1 MTNTNLT
8 KSYKTY
14 YVEELQIG
22 MEASLTKTVQEKD
35 VLSFSEISGDKNP
48 VHLDEA
54 FAKTTR
60 FKERIAHGLLSAS
73 FISAVFGIK
82 MPGPGSIYL
91 SQTLQFKAPVKIGD
105 TVTAKVKVKNI
116 DLNRARVIFETTCL
130 VGEVVV
136 ITGEAEL
143 LVPKRPSLPQ

>member
-1 MTNTNLT
+1 MTNANLL
-8 KSYKTY
+8 KTS
-14 YVEELQIG
+14 YVEDLQIG
-22 MEASLTKTVQEKD
+22 MEASLTKKVQEKD

-48 VHLDEA
+48 VHLDAA

-73 FISAVFGIK
+73 FISAVFGMK

-116 DLNRARVIFETTCL
+116 DLNRARVIFETTCS
-130 VGEVVV
+130 VGELLV
-136 ITGEAEL
+136 ISGEAEL
-143 LVPKRPSLPQ
+143 LVPKRPAPSL

>member
-1 MTNTNLT
+1 MTNANLL
-8 KSYKTY
+8 KTS
-14 YVEELQIG
+14 YVEDLQIG
-22 MEASLTKTVQEKD
+22 MEASLTKKVQEKD

-48 VHLDEA
+48 VHLDAA

-60 FKERIAHGLLSAS
+60 FKECIAHGLLSAS
-73 FISAVFGIK
+73 FISAVFGMK

-116 DLNRARVIFETTCL
+116 DLNRARVIFETTCS
-130 VGEVVV
+130 VGELLV

-143 LVPKRPSLPQ
+143 LVPKRPAPSL

>member
-1 MTNTNLT
+1 MTNANML
-8 KSYKTY
+8 KTS
-14 YVEELQIG
+14 YVEDLQIG
-22 MEASLTKTVQEKD
+22 MEASLTKKVQEKD

-73 FISAVFGIK
+73 FISAVFGMK

-91 SQTLQFKAPVKIGD
+91 SQALQFKAPVKIGD

-116 DLNRARVIFETTCL
+116 DVNRARVIFETTCS
-130 VGEVVV
+130 VGELLV

-143 LVPKRPSLPQ
+143 LVPKRPAPSS

>member
-1 MTNTNLT
+1 MTNANLL
-8 KSYKTY
+8 KTS
-14 YVEELQIG
+14 YVEDLQIG
-22 MEASLTKTVQEKD
+22 MEASLTKKVQEKD

-48 VHLDEA
+48 VHLDAA

-73 FISAVFGIK
+73 FISAVFGMK

-116 DLNRARVIFETTCL
+116 DLNRARVIFETTCS
-130 VGEVVV
+130 VG
-136 ITGEAEL
+136 EL
-143 LVPKRPSLPQ
+143 LVI

>member
-1 MTNTNLT
+1 MTNANLL
-8 KSYKTY
+8 KTS
-14 YVEELQIG
+14 YVEDLQIG
-22 MEASLTKTVQEKD
+22 MEASLTKKVQEKD

-48 VHLDEA
+48 VHLDAA

-60 FKERIAHGLLSAS
+60 FKECIAHGLLSAS
-73 FISAVFGIK
+73 FISAVFGMK

-116 DLNRARVIFETTCL
+116 DLNRARVIFETTCS
-130 VGEVVV
+130 VGELLV
-136 ITGEAEL
+136 ISGEAEL
-143 LVPKRPSLPQ
+143 LVPKRPAPSL

>member
-1 MTNTNLT
+1 MTNANML
-8 KSYKTY
+8 KTS
-14 YVEELQIG
+14 YVEDLQIG
-22 MEASLTKTVQEKD
+22 MEASLTKKVQEKD

-73 FISAVFGIK
+73 FISAVFGMK

-91 SQTLQFKAPVKIGD
+91 SQALQFKAPVKIGD

-116 DLNRARVIFETTCL
+116 DANRARVIFETTCS
-130 VGEVVV
+130 VGELLV

-143 LVPKRPSLPQ
+143 LVPKRPAPSS

>member
-1 MTNTNLT
+1 MTNANLL
-8 KSYKTY
+8 KTS
-14 YVEELQIG
+14 YVEDLQIG
-22 MEASLTKTVQEKD
+22 MEASLTKKVQEKD
-35 VLSFSEISGDKNP
+35 VLSFGEISGDKNP

-73 FISAVFGIK
+73 FISAVFGMK

-116 DLNRARVIFETTCL
+116 DLNRARVIFETTCS
-130 VGEVVV
+130 VGELLV

-143 LVPKRPSLPQ
+143 LVPKRPATSL

>member
-1 MTNTNLT
+1 MTNANLL
-8 KSYKTY
+8 KTS
-14 YVEELQIG
+14 YVEDLQIG
-22 MEASLTKTVQEKD
+22 MEASLTKKVQEKD

-73 FISAVFGIK
+73 FISAVFGMK

-116 DLNRARVIFETTCL
+116 DLNRARVIFETTCS
-130 VGEVVV
+130 VGELLV

-143 LVPKRPSLPQ
+143 LVPKRPAPSL

>member
-1 MTNTNLT
+1 MTNANLL
-8 KSYKTY
+8 KTS
-14 YVEELQIG
+14 YVEDLQIG
-22 MEASLTKTVQEKD
+22 MEASLTKKVQEKD

-73 FISAVFGIK
+73 FISAVFGMK

-116 DLNRARVIFETTCL
+116 DLNRARVIFETTCS
-130 VGEVVV
+130 VGELLV
-136 ITGEAEL
+136 ISGEAEL
-143 LVPKRPSLPQ
+143 LVPKRPAPSL

>member
-1 MTNTNLT
+1 MTNANML
-8 KSYKTY
+8 KTS
-14 YVEELQIG
+14 YVEDLQIG
-22 MEASLTKTVQEKD
+22 MEASLTKKVQEKD

-73 FISAVFGIK
+73 FISAVFGMK

-91 SQTLQFKAPVKIGD
+91 SQALQFKAPVKIGD

-116 DLNRARVIFETTCL
+116 DTNRARVIFETTCS
-130 VGEVVV
+130 VGELLV

-143 LVPKRPSLPQ
+143 LVPKRPAPSS

>member
-1 MTNTNLT
+1 MTNANLL
-8 KSYKTY
+8 KTS
-14 YVEELQIG
+14 YVEDLQIG
-22 MEASLTKTVQEKD
+22 MEASLTKKVQEKD

-48 VHLDEA
+48 VHLDAA

-73 FISAVFGIK
+73 FISAVFGMK

-116 DLNRARVIFETTCL
+116 DLNRARVIFETTCS
-130 VGEVVV
+130 VGELLV

-143 LVPKRPSLPQ
+143 LVPKRPATSL

>member
-1 MTNTNLT
+1 MTNANLL
-8 KSYKTY
+8 KTS
-14 YVEELQIG
+14 YVEDLHIG
-22 MEASLTKTVQEKD
+22 MEASLTKKVQEKD

-73 FISAVFGIK
+73 FISAVFGMK

-91 SQTLQFKAPVKIGD
+91 NQALQFKAPVKIGD

-116 DLNRARVIFETTCL
+116 DLNRARVIFETTCS
-130 VGEVVV
+130 VGELLV

-143 LVPKRPSLPQ
+143 LVPKRPATSL

>member
-1 MTNTNLT
+1 MTNANLL
-8 KSYKTY
+8 KTS
-14 YVEELQIG
+14 YVEDLQIG
-22 MEASLTKTVQEKD
+22 MEASLTKKVQEKD

-60 FKERIAHGLLSAS
+60 FKECIAHGLLSAS
-73 FISAVFGIK
+73 FISAVFGMK

-116 DLNRARVIFETTCL
+116 DLNRARVIFETTCS
-130 VGEVVV
+130 VGELLV
-136 ITGEAEL
+136 ISGEAEL
-143 LVPKRPSLPQ
+143 LVPKRPAPSL

>member
-1 MTNTNLT
+1 MTNANLL
-8 KSYKTY
+8 KTS
-14 YVEELQIG
+14 YVEDLQIG
-22 MEASLTKTVQEKD
+22 MEASLTKKVQEKD
-35 VLSFSEISGDKNP
+35 VLSFGEISGDKNP

-73 FISAVFGIK
+73 FISAVFGMK
-82 MPGPGSIYL
+82 MPACSIYL

-116 DLNRARVIFETTCL
+116 DLNRARVIFETTCS
-130 VGEVVV
+130 VGVLLV
-136 ITGEAEL
+136 ITGEVEL
-143 LVPKRPSLPQ
+143 IRAKTSSYFLIICC

>member
-1 MTNTNLT
+1 MTNANLL
-8 KSYKTY
+8 KTS
-14 YVEELQIG
+14 YVEDLQIG
-22 MEASLTKTVQEKD
+22 MEASLTKKVQEKD

-48 VHLDEA
+48 VHLDAA

-73 FISAVFGIK
+73 FISAVFGMK

-116 DLNRARVIFETTCL
+116 DLNRARVIFETTCS
-130 VGEVVV
+130 VGELLV

-143 LVPKRPSLPQ
+143 LVPKRPAPSL